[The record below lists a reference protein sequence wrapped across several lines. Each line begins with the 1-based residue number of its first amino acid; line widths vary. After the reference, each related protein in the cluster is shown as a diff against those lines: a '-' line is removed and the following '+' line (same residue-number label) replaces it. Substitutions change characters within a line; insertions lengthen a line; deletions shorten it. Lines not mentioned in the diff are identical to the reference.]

1 MSIFNYNQQKNS
13 GYFSRLGEAL
23 KSTKEDLAWKLQQV
37 SGTAES
43 RISEDQ
49 LEDIEEILIGADI
62 GVATASEI
70 IDLIKE
76 ETKASKFIT
85 LSQCRRIIRQKLY
98 GILISPGRGTER
110 DLTGAD
116 TPGPRV
122 ILVVGVNGVGKTTTI
137 GKLASLYKKQ
147 GKSVLMCA
155 SDTFRAAAVEQIDI
169 WASRAGCD
177 IVKQAGGADPAAVLF
192 DALSAAKSRGVDYLI
207 ADTAGRLHNKE
218 NLMQELEKMC
228 RIAGRE
234 IPGAP
239 HEIFLVLDATTG
251 QNGLQQAREFSRMT
265 GLSGVIITKLDGTA
279 KGGII
284 VSIVKELDIP
294 VRYIGVGEQLEDLL
308 EFDPEPF
315 LESIIESDS

>member
-1 MSIFNYNQQKNS
+1 MSIFNYEQQKNK

-23 KSTKEDLAWKLQQV
+23 KSTKEDLTWKLQQV

-62 GVATASEI
+62 GVSTASEI

-76 ETKASKFIT
+76 ETRSRRFIT
-85 LSQCRRIIRQKLY
+85 LSQCRRIIRRKLHD
-98 GILISPGRGTER
+98 ILVSPAMQMKKGASGNDGR
-110 DLTGAD
+110 
-116 TPGPRV
+116 PPRV

-137 GKLASLYKKQ
+137 GKLARIYKEQ
-147 GKSVLMCA
+147 GKSVMMCA

-169 WASRAGCD
+169 WAERIGCD

-192 DALSAAKSRGVDYLI
+192 DAITAAKSRGTDCLI

-234 IPGAP
+234 VPGAP

-251 QNGLQQAREFSRMT
+251 QNGLQQAREFSRVT
-265 GLSGVIITKLDGTA
+265 GLSGVIVTKLDGTA

-294 VRYIGVGEQLEDLL
+294 VRYIGVGEKVEDLL

-315 LESIIESDS
+315 LESIIEAD

>member
-1 MSIFNYNQQKNS
+1 MSIFNYEQQKNK

-23 KSTKEDLAWKLQQV
+23 KSTKEDLTWKLQQV

-62 GVATASEI
+62 GVSTASEI
-70 IDLIKE
+70 IDLIKD
-76 ETKASKFIT
+76 ETRSRRFIT
-85 LSQCRRIIRQKLY
+85 LTQCRRIIRQKLFD
-98 GILISPGRGTER
+98 ILVAPAREMKKGAAGNDGRP
-110 DLTGAD
+110 L
-116 TPGPRV
+116 RV
-122 ILVVGVNGVGKTTTI
+122 VLVVGVNGVGKTTTI
-137 GKLASLYKKQ
+137 GKLARIYKDQ
-147 GKSVLMCA
+147 GENVMMCA
-155 SDTFRAAAVEQIDI
+155 SDTFRAAAVEQIGI
-169 WASRAGCD
+169 WAERIGCD

-192 DALSAAKSRGVDYLI
+192 DAITAAKSRGTDCLI

-234 IPGAP
+234 VPGAP

-251 QNGLQQAREFSRMT
+251 QNGLQQAREFSRVT
-265 GLSGVIITKLDGTA
+265 GLSGVIVTKLDGTA

-294 VRYIGVGEQLEDLL
+294 VRYIGVGEKVEDLL

-315 LESIIESDS
+315 LESIIEAG

>member
-1 MSIFNYNQQKNS
+1 MSIFNYNQNKHT
-13 GYFSRLGEAL
+13 GYFSRLSEAL
-23 KSTKEDLAWKLQQV
+23 KGTKEDLAWKLKQI

-43 RISEDQ
+43 HISEEQ

-62 GVATASEI
+62 GVTTASEI
-70 IDLIKE
+70 IGLIKA
-76 ETKASKFIT
+76 ETRTRRFVT
-85 LSQCRRIIRQKLY
+85 LSQCRRIIRQKLHEILMSPTGEIKN
-98 GILISPGRGTER
+98 GITDE
-110 DLTGAD
+110 GA
-116 TPGPRV
+116 PVPRV

-155 SDTFRAAAVEQIDI
+155 SDTFRAAAVEQLDI
-169 WASRAGCD
+169 WANRTGCD

-192 DALSAAKSRGVDYLI
+192 DALTSAKSRGIDYLI

-218 NLMQELEKMC
+218 NLMQELDKMC

-234 IPGAP
+234 VPGAP

-251 QNGLQQAREFSRMT
+251 QNGLQQAREFSRVT
-265 GLSGVIITKLDGTA
+265 GLSGVIVTKLDGTA

-284 VSIVKELDIP
+284 VSIVKELNIP
-294 VRYIGVGEQLEDLL
+294 VRYIGVGEKLEDLL

-315 LESIIESDS
+315 LESIIEAN

>member
-1 MSIFNYNQQKNS
+1 MSIFNYNQQKKT

-23 KSTKEDLAWKLQQV
+23 KSTKEDLTWKLQQV
-37 SGTAES
+37 SGNAES
-43 RISEDQ
+43 RISEEQ

-62 GVATASEI
+62 GVSTVSEI

-76 ETKASKFIT
+76 ETRTRKFIT
-85 LSQCRRIIRQKLY
+85 LSQCRRIIRQKLHE
-98 GILISPGRGTER
+98 ILIAPGRGINSG
-110 DLTGAD
+110 LPAGD
-116 TPGPRV
+116 TPDPRV

-169 WASRAGCD
+169 WAERTGCD
-177 IVKQAGGADPAAVLF
+177 IVKQAEGADPAAVLF
-192 DALSAAKSRGVDYLI
+192 DSITAAKSRGVDYLI

-228 RIAGRE
+228 RIARRE
-234 IPGAP
+234 VPGAP

-251 QNGLQQAREFSRMT
+251 QNGLQQAREFSRVT
-265 GLSGVIITKLDGTA
+265 GISGVIVTKLDGTA

-284 VSIVKELDIP
+284 VSIVKDLDIP
-294 VRYIGVGEQLEDLL
+294 IRYIGVGEKVDDLL

-315 LESIIESDS
+315 LESIIEAG